1 MSRNPAPPTGPAP
14 APSAGT
20 LLALRVIVVICL
32 LGAAGIQVLIL
43 QAAVRGLPG
52 PGPLMLGVLLLV
64 VLGIACLQVIG
75 LCVLRLL
82 ALIRRGAVYSAAALR
97 PRELAVGAV
106 LVGAAVLLALAVL
119 ATIANHTTHGD
130 EVAPGV
136 VGLLCGFS
144 LVGVG
149 VGLLLRI
156 DRDLWAQTLDRLAA
170 PAVLSGAEGA
180 PGTMIA

>member
-1 MSRNPAPPTGPAP
+1 MSRTPAPPTGPAP

-43 QAAVRGLPG
+43 QAAVRGLAG

-82 ALIRRGAVYSAAALR
+82 ALIRRGAIYSAAALR

-106 LVGAAVLLALAVL
+106 LVG
-119 ATIANHTTHGD
+119 
-130 EVAPGV
+130 VA
-136 VGLLCGFS
+136 
-144 LVGVG
+144 
-149 VGLLLRI
+149 LLLRI
-156 DRDLWAQTLDRLAA
+156 ERDLWAQTLDRLAA
-170 PAVLSGAEGA
+170 PAVPSGSEGA
-180 PGTMIA
+180 PGTMTA